1 MLIVSPELKRI
12 ESMTTKVRIEL
23 RKEDPIMERYLY
35 KYGYVSTFENK
46 ENNQIMREAV
56 DLTGSIG
63 MAKINIPYPP
73 WKLEAIRAAELDNQQ
88 QM

>member
-1 MLIVSPELKRI
+1 M
-12 ESMTTKVRIEL
+12 
-23 RKEDPIMERYLY
+23 Y